1 MFVKEDLETSGSV
14 ELAMMYH
21 RRILDALTAH
31 DAQTAETAMYDHLK
45 TSIQNIERMHE
56 REAQKLSAQE

>member
-1 MFVKEDLETSGSV
+1 
-14 ELAMMYH
+14 MYH
-21 RRILDALTAH
+21 RRILDALNAH

-56 REAQKLSAQE
+56 SEKQQLSAQE